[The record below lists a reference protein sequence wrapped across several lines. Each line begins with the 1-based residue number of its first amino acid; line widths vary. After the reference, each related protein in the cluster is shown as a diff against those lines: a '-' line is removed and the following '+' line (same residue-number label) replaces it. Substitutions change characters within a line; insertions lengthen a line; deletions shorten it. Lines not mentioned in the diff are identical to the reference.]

1 MYPTASSSVEGV
13 ISRCRVF
20 RGQTSSHM
28 SKEMISSDN
37 VARLTRERETADHEY
52 NRTLSELDASIQTPP
67 DLPHPPPP
75 FDDCQVSPINE
86 RWQLV
91 APEGPDLGTGWRGRL
106 NRLVWRLIGPLLERQ
121 QSFNAA
127 LVDHVNR
134 NITPAREGQKAT
146 TSLIA
151 LVRGQLEALET
162 FESRLIQYLQQITP
176 YVDTKDRFMDG
187 HTRAVAGVLDGV
199 ADELRKRW
207 ESTVVREQRF
217 VQHVE
222 ELRTTVGHVQH
233 GLLAV
238 RRELERLASG
248 GGDTPPRDRASA
260 ASTARVDEAVDA
272 YTYVGFENLF
282 RGAQEEIRGR
292 LVDYGTLFE
301 GTSDVL
307 DIGCGRGEFLDLL
320 QERGIRAIGVDI
332 NREMV
337 EECRSRGLEA
347 TVGDAVGHL
356 RELEDGSLGG
366 LFAAQV
372 VEHLE
377 PAYLIRFLGVA
388 FRKLRPGS
396 TIVLETIN
404 PSCWFA
410 FFDGYIRDITHV
422 RPLHPDTLKYLLAA
436 AGFQRTSVR
445 YSAPYPEPA
454 KLQHVAAPTSGSGAK
469 AAGRLSAAIDVLNE
483 NADKLNN
490 LLFTHMDYAAIGK
503 RV

>member
-1 MYPTASSSVEGV
+1 
-13 ISRCRVF
+13 
-20 RGQTSSHM
+20 M
-28 SKEMISSDN
+28 SKETISSHD
-37 VARLTRERETADHEY
+37 VARLTRERETADREY
-52 NRTLSELDASIQTPP
+52 NRTLTVLDASIQTPP
-67 DLPHPPPP
+67 ELPHHPPP
-75 FDDCQVSPINE
+75 FDDFQVSPINE

-106 NRLVWRLIGPLLERQ
+106 NRLVWRLVGPLLERQ

-134 NITPAREGQKAT
+134 NVAPAREGQKAT
-146 TSLIA
+146 ASLIA
-151 LVRGQLEALET
+151 LVGSQLEALET
-162 FESRLIQYLQQITP
+162 FQSRLIQYLQQITP
-176 YVDTKDRFMDG
+176 YVNTKDRFMVVR
-187 HTRAVAGVLDGV
+187 TRAVAGVLDGV
-199 ADELRKRW
+199 ASTLRKHW
-207 ESTVVREQRF
+207 ESNVVREQRF
-217 VQHVE
+217 VQHVD

-248 GGDTPPRDRASA
+248 AGDAPPRDRAGA
-260 ASTARVDEAVDA
+260 ASTARVDEAVAA

-292 LVDYGTLFE
+292 LVDYVPLFE
-301 GTSDVL
+301 GASDVL
-307 DIGCGRGEFLDLL
+307 DVGCGRGEFLDLL
-320 QERGIRAIGVDI
+320 QERGIGARGVDI

-347 TVGDAVGHL
+347 EVGDVLTHL
-356 RELEDGSLGG
+356 DGLEDESLGG

-372 VEHLE
+372 VEHLQ
-377 PAYLIRFLGVA
+377 PDYLVRFLNLAG
-388 FRKLRPGS
+388 RKLRPD
-396 TIVLETIN
+396 TKIVLETIN
-404 PSCWFA
+404 PGCWFA

-445 YSAPYPEPA
+445 YSAPYPEHA
-454 KLQHVAAPTSGSGAK
+454 KLRHVAAPAGGNGAA

-490 LLFTHMDYAAIGK
+490 LLFTHMDYAAIGE
-503 RV
+503 R

>member
-1 MYPTASSSVEGV
+1 
-13 ISRCRVF
+13 
-20 RGQTSSHM
+20 M
-28 SKEMISSDN
+28 SKETISSHD
-37 VARLTRERETADHEY
+37 VARLTRERETADREY
-52 NRTLSELDASIQTPP
+52 NRTLSDLDAAIQTPP
-67 DLPHPPPP
+67 ELPHPPPP
-75 FDDCQVSPINE
+75 FDDFQVSPINE
-86 RWQLV
+86 GWQLV
-91 APEGPDLGTGWRGRL
+91 APDGPDLGTGWRGQL
-106 NRLVWRLIGPLLERQ
+106 NRLVWRLVGPLLQRQ

-134 NITPAREGQKAT
+134 NVGPAREGPKAT
-146 TSLIA
+146 ASLIA
-151 LVRGQLEALET
+151 LVGGHLEALEA
-162 FESRLIQYLQQITP
+162 FESHLLVYLQQITP
-176 YVDTKDRFMDG
+176 YVDTKDRFMG
-187 HTRAVAGVLDGV
+187 VRTRAVAGVMDGV
-199 ADELRKRW
+199 ASALRKRW
-207 ESTVVREQRF
+207 ESNVVREQRF

-238 RRELERLASG
+238 RRELERLALSG
-248 GGDTPPRDRASA
+248 GDAPQREGSGA
-260 ASTARVDEAVDA
+260 ASTAQVDAAVDA

-292 LVDYGTLFE
+292 LVDYVPLFE
-301 GTSDVL
+301 GASDVL

-320 QERGIRAIGVDI
+320 QERGVGARGVDI
-332 NREMV
+332 NPEMV

-356 RELEDGSLGG
+356 RGLEDESLGG

-377 PAYLIRFLGVA
+377 PAYLIRFLEVA

-445 YSAPYPEPA
+445 YSAPYPEHA
-454 KLQHVAAPTSGSGAK
+454 KLQHVAAPAGGNGA
-469 AAGRLSAAIDVLNE
+469 ATAGRLSAAIEVLNE
-483 NADKLNN
+483 NADKLNT
-490 LLFTHMDYAAIGK
+490 LLFTHMDYAAIGE
-503 RV
+503 R